1 MATIDA
7 AIIKALVEHIGMD
20 PDDVGSGSSSS
31 IINATWST
39 KEVEGKEGIVFTLP
53 SGVELKNLT
62 QLRVSLKATPAYIH
76 TYYLLQ
82 TMEDDGIPVYM
93 FKTLST
99 TLESVLEVRFMDG
112 AYLTMLQ
119 ADEIAVPDNNKTGLF
134 VGDNLTGLAHAV
146 GDIIG
151 RMKNT

>member
-39 KEVEGKEGIVFTLP
+39 KEIQGHNCLAFTLP
-53 SGVELKNLT
+53 AGVELKNLT
-62 QLRVSLKATPAYIH
+62 QIRFTYKETPTIVL
-76 TYYLLQ
+76 TCYLLM

-93 FKTLST
+93 FKTLAPS
-99 TLESVLEVRFMDG
+99 LESVLEVRFMDG
-112 AYLTMLQ
+112 EYFTMLST
-119 ADEIAVPDNNKTGLF
+119 DTFAVPDNNKTGLF
-134 VGDNLTGLAHAV
+134 VGDSLSGLAHAV
-146 GDIIG
+146 SDIIG